1 MIANSIFGE
10 IPEEKTGQPLIA
22 NNKDHHDML
31 QKSIISIRWKSLIAP
46 WQEVDWPLLAVTI
59 GLTFLGGVMIR
70 STELHNGM
78 SDWWAHWLIGGM
90 GLVVAL
96 LIARSRYEILIQW
109 HWVVYAITIV
119 GLIAVMFI
127 GSTANGAQRWISI
140 GGFDIQPSEFAKIG
154 LIVSLAAILH
164 SEPAS
169 TLQAVFRVLGVA
181 AVPWIFVF
189 LEPNLGTSLVFG
201 SITIGMLYW
210 GNANPGWL
218 LLMASPVISAIVF
231 NAYLPAWFVWVVA
244 MTIIGWRCFSWPLAG
259 AVGALV
265 VNAVSG
271 ELGHLLW
278 GLLKDYQKDR
288 LILFLDPDKDPLG
301 GGYHLIQSRIA
312 IGAGELWGRGL
323 HHGTQTQLR
332 FIPEQHTDFIFS
344 AIGEELGFVGSLCVL
359 CAFWFLCLRL
369 VIIAQ
374 NAKDNFGSLI
384 AIGVLSM
391 IVFQTVVNI
400 GMNIGL
406 APITGIPLPLLSYGK
421 AALLSNFLGIGLVES
436 VANHRHRLK
445 F

>member
-1 MIANSIFGE
+1 M
-10 IPEEKTGQPLIA
+10 
-22 NNKDHHDML
+22 
-31 QKSIISIRWKSLIAP
+31 RWKSLVAP
-46 WQEVDWPLLAVTI
+46 WQELDLQLLAVTI

-70 STELHNGM
+70 SAELNNGQT
-78 SDWWAHWLIGGM
+78 DWWWHWLMGGIG
-90 GLVVAL
+90 LAIAL
-96 LIARSRYEILIQW
+96 FIARSRYELLIQW
-109 HWVVYAITIV
+109 HWVVYAITIL
-119 GLIAVMFI
+119 GLIAVMLI
-127 GSTANGAQRWISI
+127 GSTANGAQRWINI
-140 GGFDIQPSEFAKIG
+140 LGFQVQPSEFAKIA
-154 LIVSLAAILH
+154 LIVSLAAIMH

-169 TLQAVFRVLGVA
+169 TLGAVFRVLSVA

-201 SITIGMLYW
+201 SITLGMLYW

-218 LLMASPVISAIVF
+218 LLMASPIISAIVF
-231 NAYLPAWFVWVVA
+231 NAFLPAWFVWVVA
-244 MTIIGWRCFSWPLAG
+244 MGVIGWRSFSWPILG
-259 AVGALV
+259 ALGALV
-265 VNAVSG
+265 VNGVSG
-271 ELGHLLW
+271 GLGHLLW

-359 CAFWFLCLRL
+359 FLFWLLCLRL

-374 NAKDNFGSLI
+374 NAKDNFGSLL

-406 APITGIPLPLLSYGK
+406 APITGIPLPLLSYGRS
-421 AALLSNFLGIGLVES
+421 ALLSNFLGIGLVES
-436 VANHRHRLK
+436 VANYRHRLK

>member
-1 MIANSIFGE
+1 M
-10 IPEEKTGQPLIA
+10 
-22 NNKDHHDML
+22 
-31 QKSIISIRWKSLIAP
+31 RWKSLVAP
-46 WQEVDWPLLAVTI
+46 WQELDLQLLAVTI

-70 STELHNGM
+70 SAELNNGQT
-78 SDWWAHWLIGGM
+78 DWWWHWLMGGIG
-90 GLVVAL
+90 LAIAL
-96 LIARSRYEILIQW
+96 FIARSRYELLIQW
-109 HWVVYAITIV
+109 HWVVYAITIA
-119 GLIAVMFI
+119 GLIAVMLI
-127 GSTANGAQRWISI
+127 GSTANGAQRWINI
-140 GGFDIQPSEFAKIG
+140 LGFQVQPSEFAKIA
-154 LIVSLAAILH
+154 LIVSLAAIMH

-169 TLQAVFRVLGVA
+169 TLGAVFRVLSVA

-201 SITIGMLYW
+201 SITLGMLYW

-218 LLMASPVISAIVF
+218 LLMASPIISAIVF
-231 NAYLPAWFVWVVA
+231 NAFLPAWFVWVVA
-244 MTIIGWRCFSWPLAG
+244 MGVIGWRSFSWPILG
-259 AVGALV
+259 ALGALV
-265 VNAVSG
+265 VNGVSG
-271 ELGHLLW
+271 GLGHLLW

-359 CAFWFLCLRL
+359 FLFWLLCLRL

-374 NAKDNFGSLI
+374 NAKDNFGSLL

-406 APITGIPLPLLSYGK
+406 APITGIPLPLLSYGRS
-421 AALLSNFLGIGLVES
+421 ALLANFLGIGLVES

>member
-1 MIANSIFGE
+1 MF
-10 IPEEKTGQPLIA
+10 
-22 NNKDHHDML
+22 
-31 QKSIISIRWKSLIAP
+31 QKSLIGMRWKSFLAP
-46 WQEVDWPLLAVTI
+46 WQELDWQLLALTI

-70 STELHNGM
+70 SAELNNGQT
-78 SDWWAHWLIGGM
+78 DWWWHWIIGGI
-90 GLVVAL
+90 GLTLAL
-96 LIARSRYEILIQW
+96 FIARSRYELLLQW
-109 HWVVYAITIV
+109 HWIVYAITNLSLV
-119 GLIAVMFI
+119 AVMFI
-127 GSTANGAQRWISI
+127 GSTANGAQRWINI
-140 GGFDIQPSEFAKIG
+140 AGLQVQPSEFAKLG
-154 LIVSLAAILH
+154 LIITLAAILH

-169 TLQAVFRVLGVA
+169 TMNTVFRVLAIA
-181 AVPWIFVF
+181 AVPWVLIF

-201 SITIGMLYW
+201 SITLGMLYW

-218 LLMASPVISAIVF
+218 LLLASPIISAILFSVF
-231 NAYLPAWFVWVVA
+231 LPAWFIWVLA
-244 MTIIGWRCFSWPLAG
+244 MGVIGWRSFSWPLLG
-259 AVGALV
+259 GIGALV

-271 ELGHLLW
+271 GLGHFLW

-323 HHGTQTQLR
+323 HQGTQTQLR

-344 AIGEELGFVGSLCVL
+344 AIGEELGFAGAVCVL
-359 CAFWFLCLRL
+359 FAFWFLCLRL

-406 APITGIPLPLLSYGK
+406 APITGIPLPLLSYGRS
-421 AALLSNFLGIGLVES
+421 ALLSNFLGIGLVES
-436 VANHRHRLK
+436 VANYRHRLK

>member
-1 MIANSIFGE
+1 MF
-10 IPEEKTGQPLIA
+10 
-22 NNKDHHDML
+22 
-31 QKSIISIRWKSLIAP
+31 QKSLIGMRWKSFLAP
-46 WQEVDWPLLAVTI
+46 WQELDWQLLALTI

-70 STELHNGM
+70 SAELNNGQT
-78 SDWWAHWLIGGM
+78 DWWWHWVIGGI
-90 GLVVAL
+90 GLTLAL
-96 LIARSRYEILIQW
+96 FIARSRYELLLQW
-109 HWVVYAITIV
+109 HWIVYAITNLSLV
-119 GLIAVMFI
+119 AVMFI
-127 GSTANGAQRWISI
+127 GSTANGAQRWINI
-140 GGFDIQPSEFAKIG
+140 AGLQVQPSEFAKLG
-154 LIVSLAAILH
+154 LIITLAAILH

-169 TLQAVFRVLGVA
+169 TMNAVFRVLAIA
-181 AVPWIFVF
+181 AVPWVLIF

-201 SITIGMLYW
+201 SITLGMLYW

-218 LLMASPVISAIVF
+218 LLLASPIISAILFSVF
-231 NAYLPAWFVWVVA
+231 LPAWFIWVIA
-244 MTIIGWRCFSWPLAG
+244 MGVIGWRSFSWPLLG
-259 AVGALV
+259 GIGALV

-271 ELGHLLW
+271 GLGNFLW

-323 HHGTQTQLR
+323 HQGTQTQLR

-344 AIGEELGFVGSLCVL
+344 AIGEELGFAGAVCVL
-359 CAFWFLCLRL
+359 FAFWFLCLRL

-406 APITGIPLPLLSYGK
+406 APITGIPLPLLSYGRS
-421 AALLSNFLGIGLVES
+421 ALLSNFLGIGLVES
-436 VANHRHRLK
+436 VANYRHRLK